1 MLSTTTNDNLN
12 LRLGKVDRALDCL
25 EQYCRRNCKLI
36 HGINEENQE
45 KTDAVVITI
54 LKKAMFKKTT
64 GQDKMSE
71 QQFLKAKEN

>member
-12 LRLGKVDRALDCL
+12 LGLGKVDRALDCL

-45 KTDAVVITI
+45 NTDAVVITI
-54 LKKAMFKKTT
+54 LKKSNV
-64 GQDKMSE
+64 Q
-71 QQFLKAKEN
+71 ENDTSRYRHTEFR